1 MTSIKKTFI
10 AAGVLFAVTAT
21 VFAQDSDPTTQAPAS
36 STSHFDLSPN
46 ACYNRM
52 QQVDLI
58 RREKFSL
65 TDGPWAALVNH
76 SADDSLFGL
85 PLSGWDDALV
95 NEFYASV
102 EACMEPEGM
111 KTEFGAGLPD
121 KVRAYFPDYLARL
134 RQQADRAVRFK
145 ENAASSSGT
154 AASCP
159 ELVDYADKKANPG
172 RSGFGNTPFGKRLAT
187 YEDTDFRF
195 LNDRIDTCVR
205 LMKDAAAG
213 KGELDGQISHMLAL
227 QKEISTEWREEQR
240 NLVPAEQAA
249 TQAREEQT
257 VAAVEHERR
266 KTAPTMMERIGDY
279 MAKVGFV
286 GIMLC
291 IATSA
296 KKDRR
301 FKGGYRPDWVPQ
313 KPMRIVFISS
323 VALIFLGWVIG

>member
-1 MTSIKKTFI
+1 MTSIKKAFV
-10 AAGVLFAVTAT
+10 AAGLLFAVTAT
-21 VFAQDSDPTTQAPAS
+21 VFAQGSDPNSQATAS
-36 STSHFDLSPN
+36 SASHFDLSPN

-65 TDGPWAALVNH
+65 TDGPWTALVNH
-76 SADDSLFGL
+76 SADDSLFGV

-111 KTEFGAGLPD
+111 KTEFGTGLPD
-121 KVRAYFPDYLARL
+121 KVRAHFPDYLALL
-134 RQQADRAVRFK
+134 RQQTDRAVRFK
-145 ENAASSSGT
+145 EKAASSSGT

-159 ELVDYADKKANPG
+159 ELVDYADKKAHPG
-172 RSGFGNTPFGKRLAT
+172 RSGFGNAPFGKRLAT
-187 YEDTDFRF
+187 YEDTDFQF
-195 LNDRIDTCVR
+195 LNGRINTCLG
-205 LMKDAAAG
+205 LMKDAAAE
-213 KGELDGQISHMLAL
+213 KDELNEKINHLLAL

-240 NLVPAEQAA
+240 SLIPAEKAA
-249 TQAREEQT
+249 TQAREEQA
-257 VAAVEHERR
+257 VAAAEHERR
-266 KTAPTMMERIGDY
+266 KTIPTMMERIGDY
-279 MAKVGFV
+279 MAKVGLI

-301 FKGGYRPDWVPQ
+301 FKSGYRPDWVPQ

-323 VALIFLGWVIG
+323 VALMFLGWVIG